1 MPEIFKALIEL
12 PTSLVWVSYPSDHGD
27 LNQGVNGLDDV
38 LMLLVSVPFVTI
50 STMILVIIG
59 VSLRKIIMKQGG
71 ILMTMQPTI
80 VLVCFN
86 LVACFSGHVDALGR
100 SVYSRVRFFTHNC
113 SL

>member
-27 LNQGVNGLDDV
+27 LNQGVNGLDEV
-38 LMLLVSVPFVTI
+38 LMLHVSVPFVTI

-71 ILMTMQPTI
+71 ILMTTGVM
-80 VLVCFN
+80 
-86 LVACFSGHVDALGR
+86 
-100 SVYSRVRFFTHNC
+100 VRIASHT
-113 SL
+113 SLPQVS